1 MKEIELII
9 EHSKH
14 FRIRYGEIKYII
26 IHCSTKSP
34 YEQVKQLDQLGLS
47 AHFIIGRD
55 GEIVEN
61 LSVDNVAYHAGI
73 SSWDKSLDKSL
84 NEYSIGIELEAPTLG
99 QLKSDYTNKQIR
111 SLLNLLDYLV
121 VCYGIRKEN
130 ILGHSDIA
138 PERKPDPG
146 IGFPWK
152 TLANHGFGLW
162 YDLRSLDKSIDD
174 VELLD
179 KIGYNVDNLKA
190 TRIAFCRHF
199 LPSEVDKKVEVKW
212 LVDNVFDDVFE
223 IKNKEKYLKTLRAV
237 AKVYTKNKEK

>member
-14 FRIRYGEIKYII
+14 FRERCGEIKYII
-26 IHCSTKSP
+26 IHCSTTP
-34 YEQVKQLDQLGLS
+34 PFEQVKLLDKLGVS
-47 AHFIIGRD
+47 AHFIIGRG
-55 GEIVEN
+55 GEIIEN

-73 SSWDKSLDKSL
+73 SSWNKSLDKSL
-84 NEYSIGIELEAPTLG
+84 NEYSIGIELEAPNLG
-99 QLKSDYTNKQIR
+99 QISGDYTNKQIR

-138 PERKPDPG
+138 PDRKPDPG

-152 TLANHGFGLW
+152 KLANHGFGLW
-162 YDLRSLDKSIDD
+162 YDLRSLDKSIDE
-174 VELLD
+174 VELLE

-212 LVDNVFDDVFE
+212 LVDNVFDNVFD
-223 IKNKEKYLKTLRAV
+223 IKDRDKYIKTLRAV
-237 AKVYTKNKEK
+237 AKSFTKYRRK